1 MNFCKCKYLQI
12 LSSLYILIILSKK
25 KFSTELYFNDF
36 CVNLLPLYIAI
47 TSSLTISSYR
57 LDSIQ
62 SRGQKRNIQRKGFE
76 KKSFV
81 NSQILSITTETD
93 LGVLDPPLN
102 LILRHIQYVRYQKRF
117 LQLYNKIS
125 YIQCYSIMDCIK

>member
-36 CVNLLPLYIAI
+36 CVNLLPFYIAI

-125 YIQCYSIMDCIK
+125 YIHCYSIMDCIK